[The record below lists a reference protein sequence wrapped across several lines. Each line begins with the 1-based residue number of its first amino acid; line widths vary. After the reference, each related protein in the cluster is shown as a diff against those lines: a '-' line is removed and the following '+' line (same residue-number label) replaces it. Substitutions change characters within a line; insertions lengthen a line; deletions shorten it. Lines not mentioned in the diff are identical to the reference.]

1 MRSSDFISIFRK
13 KPASA
18 QRQGE
23 ISPARVVLFSF
34 AGVIVFGTI
43 MLCLPLSSRGKP
55 IAVEDALFTATSAVC
70 VTGLAVADTEK
81 DFSTFGQAVILFLIQ
96 LGGLGIMTYSTFFL
110 LIFRRGFIS
119 QSGVL
124 VLSETLTTGQ
134 YDVRKV
140 LFAVFKV
147 AAAIE
152 LWGILLLFL
161 SWKRHLPADKIW
173 WHCVFHAISAFCN
186 AGFSTF
192 SENLVHVR
200 HIKSGCAVIMG
211 LIVMGGLGFTVLESI
226 FHRREY
232 IKAGQRAWPLQTKIV
247 LAVSSMLIV
256 LGALLFWI
264 LDAHNSLGDDPFLTE
279 GFHALFQSISARTAG
294 YNTVNIAKISHLGII
309 LLVGLMFI
317 GGSPGS
323 CAGGIKT
330 TTIAIVFG
338 AVRSLMRNPAKTDVV
353 IFKRR
358 IPDEIVNR
366 AFIIA
371 VLAVILIMTVTVLLT
386 VTEAGRMQKWTK
398 GQEPIF
404 RLLFETVSAF
414 GTVGL
419 STGITR
425 GLSVLGKLL
434 LTMTMFIGRVGP
446 LTAVLAL
453 AATKPAPLFRYPEEK
468 VMVG

>member
-1 MRSSDFISIFRK
+1 
-13 KPASA
+13 
-18 QRQGE
+18 
-23 ISPARVVLFSF
+23 
-34 AGVIVFGTI
+34 
-43 MLCLPLSSRGKP
+43 
-55 IAVEDALFTATSAVC
+55 
-70 VTGLAVADTEK
+70 
-81 DFSTFGQAVILFLIQ
+81 
-96 LGGLGIMTYSTFFL
+96 
-110 LIFRRGFIS
+110 
-119 QSGVL
+119 
-124 VLSETLTTGQ
+124 
-134 YDVRKV
+134 
-140 LFAVFKV
+140 
-147 AAAIE
+147 
-152 LWGILLLFL
+152 
-161 SWKRHLPADKIW
+161 
-173 WHCVFHAISAFCN
+173 
-186 AGFSTF
+186 
-192 SENLVHVR
+192 
-200 HIKSGCAVIMG
+200 
-211 LIVMGGLGFTVLESI
+211 LESI

-294 YNTVNIAKISHLGII
+294 YNTVNMAKISHLGII

-386 VTEAGRMQKWTK
+386 VTEAGRLQKWTK